1 MNTPPDWLRRV
12 GPSIDGVL
20 PDWFAEFRPPPSPR
34 RSSAVLI
41 LMAQHS
47 GNGSEAG
54 SGASPDLVTDLGTG
68 EGVDVVLTERSHH
81 LRSHA
86 AQVSFPG
93 GHIDST
99 DAGPVEA
106 ALREANEEVGL
117 LSHTVDIVDELPA
130 LYMRP
135 RENAVTP
142 VIGWWREP
150 HPIGVVDHGEVA
162 QVARVPV
169 SLLVDPANRF
179 TVTGPRGYRG
189 PGFLAGDMFV
199 WGFTAKLLDA
209 IFALGGIAKPW
220 DSSIVQPLPEV
231 QIGMYR
237 SGRA

>member
-1 MNTPPDWLRRV
+1 MNAAPEWLSKV
-12 GPSIDGVL
+12 GASIDGVL
-20 PDWFAEFRPPPSPR
+20 PEWFAEFRPPPSPR

-41 LMAQHS
+41 LMAEHE
-47 GNGSEAG
+47 GKATAAAG
-54 SGASPDLVTDLGTG
+54 GAD
-68 EGVDVVLTERSHH
+68 GVDVVLTERSHR

-93 GHIDST
+93 GHIDPT
-99 DAGPVEA
+99 DEGPVAA

-117 LSHTVDIVDELPA
+117 LPHTVDVVDRLPA

-150 HPIGVVDHGEVA
+150 HPIGVVDHHEVA

-169 SLLVDPANRF
+169 ADLVDPANRF
-179 TVTGPRGYRG
+179 TVTGPHGYKG
-189 PGFLAGDMFV
+189 PGFWAGDMFV
-199 WGFTAKLLDA
+199 WGFTAKLLD
-209 IFALGGIAKPW
+209 IVFALGGVARPW
-220 DSSIVQPLPEV
+220 DERITHPLPEL
-231 QIGMYR
+231 QMSMFR

>member
-1 MNTPPDWLRRV
+1 MNTPPEWLTKV
-12 GPSIDGVL
+12 GPSIEGVL
-20 PDWFAEFRPPPSPR
+20 PDWFAEFQPPEHPR

-41 LMAQHS
+41 LMAGHES
-47 GNGSEAG
+47 GVVGGGGAG
-54 SGASPDLVTDLGTG
+54 AFG

-93 GHIDST
+93 GHIDPT

-117 LSHTVDIVDELPA
+117 RPNTVDIVDKLPA
-130 LYMRP
+130 LYMHP
-135 RENAVTP
+135 RQNAVTP

-169 SLLVDPANRF
+169 ADLVNPANRF

-189 PGFLAGDMFV
+189 PGFWAGDMFV

-209 IFALGGIAKPW
+209 VFDLGGIAQPW
-220 DSSIVQPLPEV
+220 DHDIVQPLPEV
-231 QIGMYR
+231 QIGMFR
-237 SGRA
+237 DGRA

>member
-1 MNTPPDWLRRV
+1 MNTPPEWLTKV

-41 LMAQHS
+41 LMAGH
-47 GNGSEAG
+47 E
-54 SGASPDLVTDLGTG
+54 GAASDADGADA
-68 EGVDVVLTERSHH
+68 VDVVLTERSHR

-93 GHIDST
+93 GHIDPT

-117 LSHTVDIVDELPA
+117 LAHTVDVVDRLPA
-130 LYMRP
+130 LYMHP

-150 HPIGVVDHGEVA
+150 HPIGVVDHDEVA

-169 SLLVDPANRF
+169 ADLVDPANRF
-179 TVTGPRGYRG
+179 TVTGPRGYKG
-189 PGFLAGDMFV
+189 PGFWAGDMFV
-199 WGFTAKLLDA
+199 WGFTAKLLDVV
-209 IFALGGIAKPW
+209 FALGGIARPW
-220 DSSIVQPLPEV
+220 DDSVVHPLPEV
-231 QIGMYR
+231 QMSMYR

>member
-1 MNTPPDWLRRV
+1 MNNPPEWLTRV
-12 GPSIDGVL
+12 GPATHGVL

-41 LMAQHS
+41 LMAQH
-47 GNGSEAG
+47 AG
-54 SGASPDLVTDLGTG
+54 ATPTG
-68 EGVDVVLTERSHH
+68 DVGGVGGVDVVLTERSHH

-93 GHIDST
+93 GHIDPT

-117 LSHTVDIVDELPA
+117 LPGTVEVVDKLPA

-169 SLLVDPANRF
+169 ADLIDPVNRF
-179 TVTGPRGYRG
+179 TVTGPRGYKG
-189 PGFLAGDMFV
+189 PGFWAGDMFV

-209 IFALGGIAKPW
+209 IFALGGVALPW
-220 DSSIVQPLPEV
+220 DETVERPLPEV

-237 SGRA
+237 RGRA